1 MTREEA
7 ALVRLRLMAQRAFGA
22 MVENRRGGSEEAQKD
37 LDAIDWAIAT
47 IQSKIA
53 CPQPD
58 PITGLV
64 PCGCG
69 GKAKVWS
76 SEPMPFTGITAYQ
89 VGCTECAIT
98 TRWVSGKQENAVK
111 VWNTAMG
118 WKGDAE

>member
-1 MTREEA
+1 MTRQEA
-7 ALVRLRLMAQRAFGA
+7 YEYLKDYLDSAFNYSNDYETYCYLRDCADTLAP
-22 MVENRRGGSEEAQKD
+22 N
-37 LDAIDWAIAT
+37 T
-47 IQSKIA
+47 
-53 CPQPD
+53 PD
-58 PITGLV
+58 PDTGLV

-111 VWNTAMG
+111 AWNQAMG
-118 WKGDAE
+118 GQP